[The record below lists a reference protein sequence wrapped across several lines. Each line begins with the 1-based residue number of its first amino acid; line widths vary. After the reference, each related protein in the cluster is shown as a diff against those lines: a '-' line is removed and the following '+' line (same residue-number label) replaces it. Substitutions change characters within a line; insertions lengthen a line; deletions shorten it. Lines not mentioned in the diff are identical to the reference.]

1 MLLLRKPPWWLSFKI
16 ILILLIKMGLKLMC
30 WLNDYRFKKRG
41 HFSSDLCI
49 SRLCIFPCIWYFLIE
64 TKTPPCF
71 QYENAFSVFV
81 SSIDI
86 LQRWR
91 TSYKWKTCVKLGF
104 ACFFFPQKKRY
115 FGKSHKHKVKDEA
128 HFLLWNDLASVSKC
142 IWKFQFLLMKLLRR
156 ALIAQPNSNIP
167 SIHKSWVIA

>member
-1 MLLLRKPPWWLSFKI
+1 MLLLRKPPWWLSLKI
-16 ILILLIKMGLKLMC
+16 ILILLIKMGLKLMGLKLMC
-30 WLNDYRFKKRG
+30 WLNDYGFKKRG

-49 SRLCIFPCIWYFLIE
+49 SRLYIFPCIWYFLIE

-104 ACFFFPQKKRY
+104 ACFFFLKRKGILENLINTKSKMKHIFSFETTLHLCQNAFENFSSY
-115 FGKSHKHKVKDEA
+115 LWSFFGGH
-128 HFLLWNDLASVSKC
+128 
-142 IWKFQFLLMKLLRR
+142 
-156 ALIAQPNSNIP
+156 
-167 SIHKSWVIA
+167 